1 VGTSASFAELA
12 AKCRAAGAAIE
23 AAAPDAVNAGA
34 FVIKRELVEAIGGA
48 VGRDLKFSGKI
59 KVNVHYRIAGRG
71 PIQTATVRAVGP
83 VHWLSGTKPHDITGR
98 KRQGGKAGRVKFGD
112 GEIRDGVRHPGS
124 RPKPVWQAAK
134 NRAARPSAEAMRDVY
149 VEAVRLAF
157 T

>member
-1 VGTSASFAELA
+1 VGTSTSFAELA
-12 AKCRAAGAAIE
+12 AKCRAAAAAIE
-23 AAAPDAVNAGA
+23 TAAPDAVNAGA
-34 FVIKRELVEAIGGA
+34 FVVKRHLVDAIAGA
-48 VGRDLKFSGKI
+48 VGSDLKFSGKI
-59 KVNVHYRIAGRG
+59 KVNAHYRIAGRG

-98 KRQGGKAGRVKFGD
+98 SRGGKPGRVKFAD
-112 GEIRDGVRHPGS
+112 GEVRDGVRHPGS

-149 VEAVRLAF
+149 VEAVRRAF